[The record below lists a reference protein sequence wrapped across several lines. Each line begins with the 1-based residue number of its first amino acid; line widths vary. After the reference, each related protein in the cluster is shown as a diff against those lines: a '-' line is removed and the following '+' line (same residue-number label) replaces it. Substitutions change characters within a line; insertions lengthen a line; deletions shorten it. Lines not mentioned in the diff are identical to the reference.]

1 MSVKLIHVNSPNEV
15 SQYNRVIKSKPT
27 MVLFYMDG
35 CGHCESMKPEWE
47 KFEEDAKN
55 THINRAVARVNAN
68 YMSDLEGETDV
79 MGYPTIMMLLN
90 GKKHN
95 EFTSKR
101 TSKEF
106 MNFLKDNLA
115 MNGGRKIRRKRK
127 SSKKSKK
134 RVRKSNK
141 RAKRSKRS
149 KRTRR
154 TRRTRRNRRVR

>member
-1 MSVKLIHVNSPNEV
+1 MSVELIHVNSPKTV
-15 SQYNRVIKSKPT
+15 SQYNRVVKNKPT

-55 THINRAVARVNAN
+55 THTSQVVARVNAN

-90 GKKHN
+90 GKKHK
-95 EFTSKR
+95 EFTGER
-101 TSKEF
+101 TSKKF
-106 MNFLKDNLA
+106 MKFLKDNIV
-115 MNGGRKIRRKRK
+115 MSGGRKKRRKRK

-134 RVRKSNK
+134 RGRKSNK
-141 RAKRSKRS
+141 LAIRYKRS
-149 KRTRR
+149 RR
-154 TRRTRRNRRVR
+154 TRRIKSNRRDR